1 MKKYDARTIPDIQKA
16 GDLKGY
22 MRDAK
27 GSLVPEDLVKPIDK
41 HRNSLV
47 LTIATQAEEI
57 SEKLKS
63 IKMEWNREIEEFV
76 SRVAKSYEV
85 KLGGK
90 KGNLSLV
97 SYDGVFKVQIAIAER
112 IVFDERLQIAKTQI
126 DSCMKR
132 WTKDSRSEIQVLIN
146 SAFDVDKQGNVNRER
161 ILGLRRLAIT
171 DEKWKKAMDIIS
183 DSIQVSSTKSYI
195 RVYKR
200 DEAGE
205 YKQIP
210 LDFAS
215 L

>member
-1 MKKYDARTIPDIQKA
+1 MKKHDARTLPDIQKV

-41 HRNSLV
+41 HRNKLV
-47 LTIATQAEEI
+47 STIAAQAEEI
-57 SEKLKS
+57 SEKLNS
-63 IKMEWNREIEEFV
+63 IKKEWNKEIEEFV
-76 SRVAKSYEV
+76 GRVAKSYDV

-97 SYDGVFKVQIAIAER
+97 SYDGMFKVQIAIAER
-112 IVFDERLQIAKTQI
+112 IIFDERLQIAKTQI
-126 DSCMKR
+126 DACMKR

-200 DEAGE
+200 DETGE
-205 YKQIP
+205 YKQIA